1 METIG
6 IRALKQNAS
15 AVIARV
21 EAGESF
27 EVTNRGR
34 VVGTIVPKRQDRY
47 QELVDAGV
55 IVPPRNP
62 NPDWAAFD
70 AYMEQFNADLIARGL
85 PTGNTSGMTMQEIL
99 DEQRADR
106 L

>member
-34 VVGTIVPKRQDRY
+34 VVGTIVPSGR
-47 QELVDAGV
+47 
-55 IVPPRNP
+55 
-62 NPDWAAFD
+62 
-70 AYMEQFNADLIARGL
+70 IAIR
-85 PTGNTSGMTMQEIL
+85 SSWMRE
-99 DEQRADR
+99 
-106 L
+106 